1 VRRLLVFIAVALS
14 ALAVA
19 ATSSAQRAVHLQNAI
34 DISVSF
40 ESDLLSEQC
49 GFPVTV
55 TVSGAVDE
63 TLIYNDAGLV
73 VRQIENSPAA
83 TATFSSPYGSF
94 SFPEAA
100 TSVFTYPGGATLG
113 STANFHSSGLLAFGL
128 VPGFGVSNAGID
140 IVADAVV
147 VGFTQEG
154 IPIVDFTESTIFIS
168 HGNRNS
174 DEEIFSAICA
184 ALSPA

>member
-1 VRRLLVFIAVALS
+1 VRRLLVFVVVALS
-14 ALAVA
+14 ALAGA

-34 DISVSF
+34 DINVSF
-40 ESDLLSEQC
+40 ESQLLSEQC

-55 TVSGAVDE
+55 TVSGFVDV
-63 TLIYNDAGLV
+63 TLFYNDAGLV
-73 VRQIENSPAA
+73 VRHIENTPAA

-94 SFPEAA
+94 SFPEAS
-100 TSVFTYPGGATLG
+100 TGIYTYPGGATLG
-113 STANFHSSGLLAFGL
+113 STANFALTGLLRFGL

-140 IVADAVV
+140 IVANAVV
-147 VGFTQEG
+147 VGFTPEG
-154 IPIVDFTESTIFIS
+154 IPIVDFTDATTFIS